1 MSCHLNQCH
10 ATCIKCLQSSDCS
23 DVERWRLLT
32 HMCGCAPAQKFLSH
46 CAPDDPTIMAPAQMS
61 VALLRAA
68 LKARGLKA
76 AGSKAK
82 LAAELTAARAAETA
96 GEAAGQTPGAA
107 RSAAVNNWHQAP
119 CQQLALRHC
128 KSSSC

>member
-1 MSCHLNQCH
+1 LES
-10 ATCIKCLQSSDCS
+10 
-23 DVERWRLLT
+23 RLLQT
-32 HMCGCAPAQKFLSH
+32 KQEYRSLTLGCARDTAQKFLSH
-46 CAPDDPTIMAPAQMS
+46 CAPDDPTTMAPQQMS

-96 GEAAGQTPGAA
+96 GEAAGQTPGAPC
-107 RSAAVNNWHQAP
+107 SAAVNNWHQAS
-119 CQQLALRHC
+119 CQQLALRQI
-128 KSSSC
+128 